1 MMLSLYGCLSRW
13 GSSSIILCNQWPY
26 FSVSLKTL
34 LPNHIRLEVKTLISV
49 QILPSIQARDNLL
62 ANCAKLH
69 FITILNSYLF
79 LLNNWKDKKTNQS
92 DAFVDVFLDSKISN
106 AVNVC
111 PKTITV
117 TNVEK
122 MNCRF
127 LWICKLPCITSPE
140 TKLHISG
147 KINNWFAIRSCIWLC
162 TSVRTAHD
170 VITSH
175 HLHYG

>member
-1 MMLSLYGCLSRW
+1 MAACLGGDHLLSSFVISGPTLVFHLKPYRQ
-13 GSSSIILCNQWPY
+13 IISDWK
-26 FSVSLKTL
+26 LKHWFQFKSYH
-34 LPNHIRLEVKTLISV
+34 PFK
-49 QILPSIQARDNLL
+49 LPSRDNLL